1 MKYTLGIIVA
11 ALLLTGCEQPKEY
24 SSRRVTMTVES
35 VQISSKTNSKVTL
48 RENMSGIVHQRV
60 SLRCSRQKAKNVK
73 IGSKWDVTEVTY
85 VYPEKQTYFTRLEG
99 TKSICTRSN

>member
-1 MKYTLGIIVA
+1 MKGLIAILAAATLLV
-11 ALLLTGCEQPKEY
+11 GCESPVEH

-35 VQISSKTNSKVTL
+35 VQLSSKTNSKVTL
-48 RENMSGIVHQRV
+48 REVKSGIIHPRERL
-60 SLRCSRQKAKNVK
+60 SCSREKARKVK

-99 TKSICTRSN
+99 TKSICTKSN